1 MSLGLF
7 ERTSLK
13 YIINHINTFK
23 EIILFYFMVSEIEVT
38 SKISDTQALIIKKRI
53 RGLGFSKLQEVG
65 LAHAYTLDYDF
76 SNEEL
81 EKVAK
86 MLTNPITQKHEINS
100 SVKTEADWIIEIGFL
115 PGVTDNVANTAQ
127 ECIQDLLNIKLDKI
141 SVFTSQIIFL
151 NGDLTKE
158 EVSYI
163 AEDLANKAI
172 QRIHIKSG
180 SQYRLDGGM
189 DRIVPKV
196 KLTQE
201 PKVDTVRLDVDDLD
215 LTKLGKQGIENED
228 GSKRGPLALDLESM
242 RTIKDYFKKESRM
255 PTDIELESI
264 AQTWSEHCKHTIFA
278 NQLDEIKNGIY
289 KEYVQNATNKI
300 RKEMGDRDFCVSV
313 FKDNSGA
320 IIFDENYLVTDKV
333 ETHNSPSALD
343 PFGGSITGIV
353 GVNRDTIG
361 VGLGA
366 MPIINRYGY
375 CLGYPEDK
383 SVLFRGKDKTNPA
396 LSPKRIMEG
405 VIDGVKVGGNCSGIP
420 TPQGFVYFDDS
431 YRGKPLIFVGTIGL
445 MPRTI
450 NGKQSHEK
458 QAKAGDSVVVIG
470 GRVGKDGI
478 HGATFSSEALDSGSP
493 ATAVQIGDPITQK
506 KLSDA
511 VVKEARDLEL
521 YNSITDNGAGG
532 LSCSVAEM
540 AKECGGFIV
549 DLEKVPVKYDGIQPW
564 EIWISESQERMT
576 LSVPENNL
584 QEFLNL
590 MEKRGVEATAI
601 GTFND
606 TDRAIVKYNERE
618 ILDIDMDFLH
628 DGVPKKKLVST
639 YTRQTY
645 EEPDFPCPFDLTKTL
660 QEMLTRHNVSSFE
673 FISRQYD
680 HEVQATSVLKPLQ
693 GVGEV
698 NAYATATKPLYDS
711 KKAIV
716 TSQGITSKYSKIDT
730 YDMAACAIDTA
741 IRNTVSAGG
750 NLDKLA
756 IMDNFCWCSS
766 EDPERLGQLKAAA
779 KACYD
784 YAVAYKTPFISGKDS
799 MFNDFKGYDE
809 NNIPLKISVSPTL
822 LISSISVVEDYR
834 KLVSLDAKFVGD
846 LIYVIGETK
855 NELGASEYFE
865 LVGEKAENKPYVGN
879 KVPKVDAEK
888 AIKLYS
894 ALSGAIDK
902 QIISSS
908 IPVNN
913 GGLGVALAK
922 TCIAGNLGAKIDLGK
937 LNSLGI
943 ERDDF
948 ALFSESQSRIV
959 VTIAPENQGVFEEIF
974 KEVSF
979 SKIGQ
984 ITEDDF
990 SVVGLKGDEIIDLN
1004 IKDLSNKYKER
1015 FKDY

>member
-1 MSLGLF
+1 MAN
-7 ERTSLK
+7 K
-13 YIINHINTFK
+13 
-23 EIILFYFMVSEIEVT
+23 IEVV
-38 SKISDTQALIIKKRI
+38 SKISDAQAIIMKKRI
-53 RGLGFSKLQEVG
+53 EGLGLSRLRDVKL
-65 LAHAYTLDYDF
+65 ANAYTLDYEF
-76 SNEEL
+76 SGEEL
-81 EKVAK
+81 EAISK
-86 MLTNPITQKHEINS
+86 MLSDPITQEYKINS
-100 SVKTEADWIIEIGFL
+100 PTETNADWIIEIGFL
-115 PGVTDNVANTAQ
+115 PGVTDNIANTAQ
-127 ECIQDLLNIKLDKI
+127 ECIEDLFNMKFDKI

-151 NGDLTKE
+151 NGDLTE
-158 EVSYI
+158 QEVTEI

-172 QRIHIKSG
+172 QRIHIKKG
-180 SQYRLDGGM
+180 SQYQNDGGM
-189 DRIVPKV
+189 DRIVPRV

-201 PKVDTVRLDVDDLD
+201 PKVDVVDLDISDDDLI
-215 LTKLGKQGIENED
+215 KLGKQGIENED
-228 GSKRGPLALDLESM
+228 GSTRGPLALDLESM
-242 RTIKDYFKKESRM
+242 KTIRNYFKEKEGRM

-289 KEYVQNATNKI
+289 KEYIQNATNKI
-300 RKEMGDRDFCVSV
+300 RAEKGDRDFCVSV

-320 IIFDENYLVTDKV
+320 IIFDENYLITDKV

-383 SVLFRGKDKTNPA
+383 STLFRGKDKTNPA

-431 YRGKPLIFVGTIGL
+431 YRGKPLIYVGTIGL

-450 NGKQSHEK
+450 NGKQSHVK
-458 QAKAGDSVVVIG
+458 QAKAGDSIVVVG

-511 VVKEARDLEL
+511 ITKEARDLEL

-540 AKECGGFIV
+540 AEECGGFVV

-564 EIWISESQERMT
+564 EIWVSESQERMT
-576 LSVPENNL
+576 LSVPEDKL
-584 QEFLNL
+584 QIFLDL
-590 MEKRGVEATAI
+590 MEKRGVEAKVI

-606 TDRAIVKYNERE
+606 TSRAVVKYNGNK
-618 ILDIDMDFLH
+618 ILDMDMTFLH
-628 DGVPKKKLVST
+628 EGVPKKMLTST
-639 YTRQTY
+639 YTKPTY
-645 EEPDFPCPFDLTKTL
+645 EEPKFSCPFDLTETL
-660 QEMLTRHNVSSFE
+660 QEMLFRHNISSFE

-680 HEVQATSVLKPLQ
+680 HEVQATSVSKPLQ

-698 NAYATATKPLYDS
+698 NSYATVTKPLYDS
-711 KKAIV
+711 KKAII

-730 YDMAACAIDTA
+730 YDMAACAIDTT
-741 IRNTVSAGG
+741 IRNTVAAGG
-750 NLDKLA
+750 DLDKVAL
-756 IMDNFCWCSS
+756 MDNFCWCSS
-766 EDPERLGQLKAAA
+766 DDPERLGQLKAAA

-784 YAVAYKTPFISGKDS
+784 YATVYKTPFISGKDS

-809 NNIPLKISVSPTL
+809 NNNPLKISVSPTL
-822 LISSISVVEDYR
+822 LVSSIGVVEDY
-834 KLVSLDAKFVGD
+834 KKIVSLDAKFARD
-846 LIYVIGETK
+846 IIYVIGETK

-865 LVGEKAENKPYVGN
+865 LVGEEMEGKPYIGN
-879 KVPKVDAEK
+879 NVPKVDAEK
-888 AIKLYS
+888 AVGLYS
-894 ALSGAIDK
+894 AFSKAIDK

-913 GGLGVALAK
+913 GGLGIALAK
-922 TCIAGNLGAKIDLGK
+922 TCIAGNLGAKIDLGN
-937 LNSLGI
+937 LNKSDDI

-959 VTIAPENQGVFEEIF
+959 VTIAPENQNKFEEIF
-974 KEVSF
+974 KNISF
-979 SKIGQ
+979 AKIGQ
-984 ITEDDF
+984 ISEGDF
-990 SVVGLKGDEIIDLN
+990 SVIGLKGNEIIKTNISDLTE
-1004 IKDLSNKYKER
+1004 KYKQR

>member
-1 MSLGLF
+1 M
-7 ERTSLK
+7 
-13 YIINHINTFK
+13 INRV
-23 EIILFYFMVSEIEVT
+23 EIS
-38 SKISDTQALIIKKRI
+38 SKISDTQAIIMKNRI
-53 RGLGFSKLQEVG
+53 EGLGFFGLRDVKLTD
-65 LAHAYTLDYDF
+65 AYTLDYDF
-76 SNEEL
+76 SEEEL
-81 EKVAK
+81 EAVSK
-86 MLTNPITQKHEINS
+86 MLCNPITQEYKINS
-100 SVKTEADWIIEIGFL
+100 PTETIADWIIEIGFL

-127 ECIQDLLNIKLDKI
+127 ECIQDLFDIKFDKI
-141 SVFTSQIIFL
+141 SVFTSQMIFL
-151 NGDLTKE
+151 DGDLTE
-158 EVSYI
+158 REVTEI

-172 QRIHIKSG
+172 QRIHIKRG
-180 SQYRLDGGM
+180 SEYHSDRGM
-189 DRIVPKV
+189 DRIVPRV

-201 PKVDTVRLDVDDLD
+201 PKIDVVNLDVDDDELVRI
-215 LTKLGKQGIENED
+215 GKQGIKNVD
-228 GSKRGPLALDLESM
+228 GSVRGPLALDLESM
-242 RTIKDYFKKESRM
+242 RTIRNYFMKEGRM

-278 NQLDEIKNGIY
+278 NELDEIKDGIY
-289 KEYVQNATNKI
+289 KTYIKNATNKI
-300 RKEMGDRDFCVSV
+300 RAEKGDRDFCVSV

-320 IIFDENYLVTDKV
+320 IIFDDNYLVTDKV

-366 MPIINRYGY
+366 MPIVNRYGY

-383 SVLFRGKDKTNPA
+383 SVLFRGKDRTNPA

-431 YRGKPLIFVGTIGL
+431 YRGKPLIYVGTIGL
-445 MPRTI
+445 MPRAI
-450 NGKQSHEK
+450 NGKQSHVK
-458 QAKAGDSVVVIG
+458 RAKSGDAVVVIG

-540 AKECGGFIV
+540 AEECGGFVV
-549 DLEKVPVKYDGIQPW
+549 DLEKVPVKYHGIQPW
-564 EIWISESQERMT
+564 EIWVSESQERMT
-576 LSVPENNL
+576 LSVPEESL
-584 QEFLNL
+584 QEFLDL
-590 MEKRGVEATAI
+590 MEKRGVEAAII

-606 TDRAIVKYNERE
+606 GNRAVVRYNGGK
-618 ILDIDMDFLH
+618 ILDIDMTFLH
-628 DGVPKKKLVST
+628 EGVPKKVLSST
-639 YTRQTY
+639 YTRPTH
-645 EEPDFPCPFDLTKTL
+645 EEPEFSCPSDLTGTL
-660 QEMLTRHNVSSFE
+660 WEMLFRHNVSSFE

-680 HEVQATSVLKPLQ
+680 YEVQASSVLKPLQ

-698 NAYATATKPLYDS
+698 NSYATATKPLYDS
-711 KKAIV
+711 RKVIV

-741 IRNTVSAGG
+741 IRNSVAAGG
-750 NLDKLA
+750 NLDRLA
-756 IMDNFCWCSS
+756 LMDNFCWCSS
-766 EDPERLGQLKAAA
+766 DDPERLGQLKAAA

-784 YAVAYKTPFISGKDS
+784 YSIVYKTPFISGKDS

-809 NNIPLKISVSPTL
+809 NNNPLKISVSPTL
-822 LISSISVVEDYR
+822 LISSISVVEDYK
-834 KLVSLDAKFVGD
+834 KLVSLDAKFAGD
-846 LIYVIGETK
+846 FVYVIGETK

-865 LVGEKAENKPYVGN
+865 FAGDVPYVGN
-879 KVPKVDAEK
+879 GAPKVDAKK
-888 AIKLYS
+888 AFDIYS
-894 ALSGAIDK
+894 VFGKAVDK

-922 TCIAGNLGAKIDLGK
+922 TCIAGGLGAEIDLGN
-937 LNSLGI
+937 LN
-943 ERDDF
+943 RADDVDRNDF
-948 ALFSESQSRIV
+948 ALFSESQSRII
-959 VTIAPENQGVFEEIF
+959 VTVAPENREKFEELF
-974 KEVSF
+974 SGVSF
-979 SKIGQ
+979 ARIGRISEGDLV
-984 ITEDDF
+984 ITGFEGAEIVRA
-990 SVVGLKGDEIIDLN
+990 SVGDLAI
-1004 IKDLSNKYKER
+1004 KYKER